1 MTTTIIIL
9 VCTLLLIAYLF
20 DISSSLTKIPSVI
33 MLLLL
38 GWVVKQA
45 VELFQLDIPDLNP
58 LLPAL
63 GTIGLILIVLEGS
76 LELELTHEKVPM
88 ITKSFFVALIP
99 MVASAFA
106 IAGIFYYFDHQDLK
120 LNLVNAIPF
129 CVLSSAIAIPSVRYL
144 PKIDKEFVIY
154 ESSLSDIIGVLFFNF
169 LALNEYINGVSF
181 GNFILELLIM
191 ILVSFV
197 SVLGLSFLLSR
208 IKNHVTFTPIMLLV
222 ILIYAVS
229 KIYHLPGLIFILV
242 LGLFLGNLD
251 ELKRFK
257 WIEYFKPE
265 KLNKEILKFK
275 DVNYEA
281 TFLVRALFFM
291 LFGFLMEASEIL
303 NPDSLPWA
311 VGIVTIIMIIRW
323 ITLKLFKIQTDPLLY
338 IAPRGLITVLLF
350 LSILPEQ
357 RLAMVNKSLIIQT
370 LLISVLIMMV
380 GLMFSRRKNEL
391 SDILPQALI
400 NVIRPPEE
408 ASQQEESQPL
418 PEGNSQE
425 NIENME
431 NVESVN

>member
-169 LALNEYINGVSF
+169 LYLLAISF
-181 GNFILELLIM
+181 
-191 ILVSFV
+191 
-197 SVLGLSFLLSR
+197 
-208 IKNHVTFTPIMLLV
+208 
-222 ILIYAVS
+222 
-229 KIYHLPGLIFILV
+229 
-242 LGLFLGNLD
+242 
-251 ELKRFK
+251 
-257 WIEYFKPE
+257 
-265 KLNKEILKFK
+265 
-275 DVNYEA
+275 
-281 TFLVRALFFM
+281 
-291 LFGFLMEASEIL
+291 
-303 NPDSLPWA
+303 
-311 VGIVTIIMIIRW
+311 
-323 ITLKLFKIQTDPLLY
+323 
-338 IAPRGLITVLLF
+338 
-350 LSILPEQ
+350 
-357 RLAMVNKSLIIQT
+357 
-370 LLISVLIMMV
+370 
-380 GLMFSRRKNEL
+380 
-391 SDILPQALI
+391 
-400 NVIRPPEE
+400 
-408 ASQQEESQPL
+408 
-418 PEGNSQE
+418 
-425 NIENME
+425 
-431 NVESVN
+431 